1 MMAFEDMAL
10 MSRATSLAIYE
21 LLGDAALMNTELERY
36 RRVTADEVKEE
47 SRRIFTP
54 QNSNTIYY
62 YAEN

>member
-1 MMAFEDMAL
+1 
-10 MSRATSLAIYE
+10 
-21 LLGDAALMNTELERY
+21 MNTELERY